1 MLCKLSHPSH
11 TLTTDWLKAGQVTGI
26 LISDWLKADPSG
38 AHAAVKKGA
47 KLGGTAQD
55 CTA

>member
-11 TLTTDWLKAGQVTGI
+11 TLATDWLKAGQVTGI

-47 KLGGTAQD
+47 KLGSTA
-55 CTA
+55 